1 MERVDEQVQRTNNK
15 RIVVGLIF
23 IALAALL
30 FADNFNI
37 MPWNWEHYVFSIPML
52 VIVIGLISLAKNRSK
67 INGILLISIGAF
79 FLAARFL
86 DYHFAY
92 HHFFWPV
99 ILAAIGILYIVR
111 PKNQHL
117 FSGREKNRCC

>member
-1 MERVDEQVQRTNNK
+1 MERVDEQIQRTNNK
-15 RIVVGLIF
+15 RIVIGLIL
-23 IALAALL
+23 IALAAIL

-67 INGILLISIGAF
+67 INGILLISVGIF

-86 DYHFAY
+86 DYQFEDY
-92 HHFFWPV
+92 RFFWPV
-99 ILAAIGILYIVR
+99 ILTVIGILYIVR

-117 FSGREKNRCC
+117 FSGREKNKYC